1 MFKHVV
7 IWGLTKKRDSYRF
20 IHQGFFDNLVRMGYQ
35 VNWVEDLWINRE
47 KVTPTSLVFGVD
59 VASKYLPFVPGATYV
74 TLNISPETEL
84 GSALKGSENWL
95 RIQEYTVNAK
105 GVQDPKGSITKYNDE
120 NRTLYMPWG
129 TPVACSDFCPPI
141 NPEIE
146 SKIEYWV
153 GAIWNDELG
162 QGNSKVIEEYRS
174 SLSARGIRFKRVG
187 GSRFFAAGVSE
198 AKNIELVRKSA
209 LGTSVVGA
217 WQERNQYYPC
227 RLFKS
232 VSAGVAP
239 SSNLDARQVFEN
251 SLLYS
256 DSIEE
261 LVELG
266 LSEPKSRRTKRVIE
280 AQKILNKYTYES
292 SLGRIFRALRS
303 EW

>member
-1 MFKHVV
+1 MFKQVV

-20 IHQGFFDNLVRMGYQ
+20 IHQGFFDNLTRMGYQ

-59 VASKYLPFVPGATYV
+59 VAAKHLPYVPGAKYV
-74 TLNISPETEL
+74 TLNISPESEL
-84 GSALKGSENWL
+84 GSALKNTDSWL
-95 RIQEYTVNAK
+95 RIQEYTVKAK
-105 GVQDPKGSITKYNDE
+105 GLPDPKGSIAKYYDA

-129 TPVACSDFCPPI
+129 TPVAQSEFWPPVA
-141 NPEIE
+141 PDSQ
-146 SKIEYWV
+146 SKLEYWV

-162 QGNSKVIEEYRS
+162 QGNSTVIEQYRN
-174 SLSARGIRFKRVG
+174 SLSERGIRFKRVG
-187 GSRFFAAGVSE
+187 GSRLFAGGVSE
-198 AKNIELVRKSA
+198 RKNIELVRKSA
-209 LGTSVVGA
+209 LGTSVVGT
-217 WQERNQYYPC
+217 WQEKNQYYPC

-239 SSNLDARQVFEN
+239 SSNLDAREVFEN

-256 DSIEE
+256 DSIAE

-266 LSEPKSRRTKRVIE
+266 LSEPKSKRLKRVID
-280 AQKILNKYTYES
+280 AQKILEKYTYEA
-292 SLGRIFRALRS
+292 SLKRIFRALRG